1 MVKTVAIVSLSHGTL
16 GEDFAKHELELG
28 VSRLEKYGL
37 KVKFMNNTLKGHDY
51 LKAHP
56 EKRAED
62 LLQAFTDDEVDMILC
77 AIGGDDTFRL
87 LPYFFGNDELKK
99 AVKKKIFLGFSDT
112 TTNHFMLN
120 KVGLS
125 TFYGQSFLADL
136 CELEDEML
144 PYTKKYFEELI
155 TTGTIKEITPSDVW
169 YESRTDFSE
178 SQKGVKLPS
187 HKDSKGFELLQGK
200 SVFSGKIFG
209 GCIETLF
216 DMYEGEWYEESAVL
230 CERYGIL
237 PSLKE
242 WEGKILLLE
251 SSEMKTEPETY
262 RRALK
267 ALKDRGIFDAVS
279 GVLVGKPVDEAYYE
293 EYKKALTDTVDNK
306 DLPIVYNVNIG
317 HALPRCII
325 ALGVN
330 ATVDAEEQRIVFG

>member
-1 MVKTVAIVSLSHGTL
+1 MIKTVAIVSLSHGTL
-16 GEDFAKHELELG
+16 GEGFAKHELELG
-28 VSRLEKYGL
+28 LSRLEKLGL

-62 LLQAFTDDEVDMILC
+62 LLQAFSDDEVDMILC

-87 LPYFFGNDELKK
+87 LPCLFENDELKK
-99 AVKKKIFLGFSDT
+99 AVKEKIFLGFSDT

-120 KVGLS
+120 KVGIK
-125 TFYGQSFLADL
+125 TFYGQSFLADV
-136 CELEDEML
+136 CELENEML

-155 TTGTIKEITPSDVW
+155 TTGTIKKITPSDVW

-200 SVFSGKIFG
+200 AVFSGKIFG
-209 GCIETLF
+209 GCIETIF
-216 DMYEGEWYEESAVL
+216 DMYEGEWYKESAKL
-230 CERYGIL
+230 CEMYGIL

-251 SSEMKTEPETY
+251 SSEMKTEPEIY
-262 RRALK
+262 RRALQ
-267 ALKDRGIFDAVS
+267 ALKSRGIFDVIK
-279 GVLVGKPVDEAYYE
+279 GIIVGKPADEVYYE
-293 EYKKALTDTVDNK
+293 EYKNVLTEAVDNK
-306 DLPIVYNVNIG
+306 DLPIVYNLNIG

-325 ALGVN
+325 PFGVN
-330 ATVDAEEQRIVFG
+330 ATVDVEKQKIIFG

>member
-1 MVKTVAIVSLSHGTL
+1 MIKTVAIVSLSHGTL
-16 GEDFAKHELELG
+16 GEGFARHELELG

-37 KVKFMNNTLKGHDY
+37 KVKFMNNTLKSHDY

-62 LLQAFTDDEVDMILC
+62 LLQAFADDEVDMILC

-87 LPYFFGNDELKK
+87 LPYLFSDDELKK
-99 AVKKKIFLGFSDT
+99 VVNKKIFLGFSDT

-120 KVGLS
+120 RVGLS

-155 TTGTIKEITPSDVW
+155 STGTIKEITPSDIW
-169 YESRTDFSE
+169 YECRTDFSE
-178 SQKGVKLPS
+178 RQRGKKLLS

-237 PSLKE
+237 PTLKE

-251 SSEMKTEPETY
+251 SSEMKIEPETY
-262 RRALK
+262 RRALQ
-267 ALKDRGIFDAVS
+267 ALKEKGIFDVIS
-279 GVLVGKPVDEAYYE
+279 GIIVGKPADEVYYE

-306 DLPIVYNVNIG
+306 YLPIVYNVNIG

-325 ALGVN
+325 PLGVN
-330 ATVDAEEQRIVFG
+330 ATVDIEKQRIVFE